1 MWKRTEKWE
10 IWAYFLVYGIE
21 NLAFCWVLRTMRR
34 AELRRKQG
42 IESELQAEKGEMQT
56 LLQGIPDGVLIITED
71 GKINAYSQ
79 TLIRILQLDA
89 KTESE
94 EQLDCILGR
103 LYYARLYKKTA
114 SACEGLLEDVI
125 EHIVKERENTSIDF
139 GSVGYLGHYLEWRG
153 TTCQWNHSRA
163 CILVVRE
170 VGQWVQLEALAKK
183 ESEAKSALI
192 RSVSHE
198 LRTPINAIINI
209 SERLMESP
217 SLSDDQKEQCQ
228 ILVSSSHFLLS
239 NVNDL
244 LDFSKIATEQFILE
258 KQFSKLEETFK
269 TCVELIAPQCHL
281 KGLHLSLRYDS
292 LIPSLVYT
300 DPNRLKQV
308 LLNLL
313 SNAVKFTL
321 KGKIEVIAMLIDPNT
336 VEIAVEDSGIGI
348 AEENQ
353 RRIFTLFGK
362 LTANEKLNPQ
372 GCGLGLAISN
382 TLVINMGG
390 TGISVKSVPGHGSTF
405 SFTLPISSKPSSLI
419 EPDIADTFLSTST
432 DEETSEVVLPPS
444 SELWKVPKA
453 LPNTLIA
460 DDSEFNRLVLRTLME
475 SLGFRCDEAR
485 TGTEALRKIERRQWE
500 RKPYLFVFLDIEM
513 PEMSGI
519 EVALELRRQVA
530 EGSLAKAQVVGCSAY
545 VSAED
550 QQSCID
556 AGMDFFIEKPVS
568 KQRLTAL
575 CNRIRA

>member
-1 MWKRTEKWE
+1 MVGWLVVWLVARFLSSGATFYLLAVP
-10 IWAYFLVYGIE
+10 IICLVYKGLGKVRGE
-21 NLAFCWVLRTMRR
+21 RARLLVGLGYYQLVQLVQLMLALHMQDLSFLYIIASTMVLMHLEIIVCMGPLQSGLLITKLFATWFFYAWQSGKSLHNWNDIVISVFWSLYHFWNCAQKRKAT
-34 AELRRKQG
+34 LREMQG
-42 IESELQAEKGEMQT
+42 SLREVQAEKERMQA
-56 LLQGIPDGVLIITED
+56 LLQAIPDGVVVITED
-71 GKINAYSQ
+71 RKVVTCNQ
-79 TLIRILQLDA
+79 MLIRMLQLEGWEDREDFISA
-89 KTESE
+89 ALS
-94 EQLDCILGR
+94 R
-103 LYYARLYKKTA
+103 LSYAPLYKKTA

-139 GSVGYLGHYLEWRG
+139 GSVVYLGHYLEWRG

-217 SLSDDQKEQCQ
+217 SLSDAHREQCQ

-239 NVNDL
+239 NINDL
-244 LDFSKIATEQFILE
+244 LDFSKIVTEQFILE

-292 LIPSLVYT
+292 SIPSLVYT

-336 VEIAVEDSGIGI
+336 VKIAVEDSGIGI
-348 AEENQ
+348 AEVDQ

-362 LTANEKLNPQ
+362 LTGNEKLNPQ

-405 SFTLPISSKPSSLI
+405 SFTLPISSKPSPLI
-419 EPDIADTFLSTST
+419 EPDAADTFLSTST
-432 DEETSEVVLPPS
+432 DEETSEVVLPTS
-444 SELWKVPKA
+444 RELWKVPKA

-460 DDSEFNRLVLRTLME
+460 DSR
-475 SLGFRCDEAR
+475 
-485 TGTEALRKIERRQWE
+485 
-500 RKPYLFVFLDIEM
+500 
-513 PEMSGI
+513 
-519 EVALELRRQVA
+519 
-530 EGSLAKAQVVGCSAY
+530 
-545 VSAED
+545 
-550 QQSCID
+550 
-556 AGMDFFIEKPVS
+556 
-568 KQRLTAL
+568 
-575 CNRIRA
+575 